1 MQLLKDNLNIDF
13 MGRRKLAVI
22 ISLILI
28 IISVAAMVAR
38 GLNLGIDFT
47 GGTLVEVGYSES
59 VELESVRQ
67 ALATSGYGDAVVQHF
82 GTAKDV
88 LIRLPVTDKDADKA
102 ALSNRV
108 LESLVYTGAP
118 EMRRVEFV
126 GPQVGDELRDK
137 GGLAMLYALIGILI
151 YVALRFEWRFSIGSV
166 AALIHDVILV
176 VGFFAIT
183 QIEFDL
189 TVLAALLAVIGY
201 SLNDTIVVFDRIR
214 ENFRR
219 LRKENSEGVLN
230 VSINQTL
237 SRTLMTSITTLLVL
251 IALFVFGGEVI
262 HSFSIALIVGVIVG
276 TYSSIY
282 VASSA
287 LLALDVSKEDLMQAE
302 VENPNDDGSQV

>member
-1 MQLLKDNLNIDF
+1 
-13 MGRRKLAVI
+13 
-22 ISLILI
+22 
-28 IISVAAMVAR
+28 MVTR

-47 GGTLVEVGYSES
+47 GGTLVEVGYAES
-59 VELESVRQ
+59 VELEPVRQ
-67 ALATSGYGDAVVQHF
+67 ALASSGYDDAIVQHF
-82 GTAKDV
+82 GTTKDV

-108 LESLVYTGAP
+108 LDSLVSTGAP

-137 GGLAMLYALIGILI
+137 GGLAMLYALVGILI
-151 YVALRFEWRFSIGSV
+151 YVALRFEWRFSLGSV
-166 AALIHDVILV
+166 AALIHDVIIV
-176 VGFFAIT
+176 VGFFSIT

-219 LRKENSEGVLN
+219 LRKATSEGVLN
-230 VSINQTL
+230 TSINQTL

-251 IALFVFGGEVI
+251 AALFVFGGEVI

-282 VASSA
+282 VAGSA

-302 VENPNDDGSQV
+302 VENPNEDGSQV